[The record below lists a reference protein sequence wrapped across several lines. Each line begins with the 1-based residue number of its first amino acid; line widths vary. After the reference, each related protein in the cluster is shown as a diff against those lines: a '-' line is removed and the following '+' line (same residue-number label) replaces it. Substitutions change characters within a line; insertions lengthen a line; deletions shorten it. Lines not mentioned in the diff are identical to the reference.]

1 MKIVAVVAIILFTA
15 AGAAGLAGARVN
27 TTASMPQGLYWVQSQ
42 KPDKGSLVLFCPPNS
57 QIFREAQARGYFGA
71 GFCSSRSEAL
81 LKRIVA
87 VEGDQVTISDQ
98 GIVVNG
104 QRLTHSAPL
113 KTDPAGRPLPAF
125 TAERTLAAGQV
136 LLMADRHPRSF
147 DGRYFGPV
155 DERLLKAVV
164 VPVWTLSR

>member
-1 MKIVAVVAIILFTA
+1 MVAMVLFAT

-27 TTASMPQGLYWVQSQ
+27 TTPSLPRGLYWVQPQ
-42 KPDKGSLVLFCPPNS
+42 KPEKGSLVLFCAPSTPLFS
-57 QIFREAQARGYFGA
+57 EAKTRGYLGA
-71 GFCSSRSEAL
+71 GFCASGSEAL

-98 GIVVNG
+98 GVAVNG
-104 QRLTHSAPL
+104 QRLANSTPL
-113 KTDPAGRPLPAF
+113 KTDAAGRPLPAF
-125 TAERTLAAGQV
+125 KAEGTLAAGQV
-136 LLMADRHPRSF
+136 LLMADQHPQSF

-155 DERLLKAVV
+155 DERFLQAVV